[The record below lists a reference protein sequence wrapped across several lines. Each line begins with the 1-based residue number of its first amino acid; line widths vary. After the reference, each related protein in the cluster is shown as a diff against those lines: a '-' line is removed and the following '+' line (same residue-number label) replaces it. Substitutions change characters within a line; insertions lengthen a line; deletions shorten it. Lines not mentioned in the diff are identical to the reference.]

1 MSLSTVALSFKSV
14 SGFYPEKD
22 SAGMFGV
29 LPLEVMVMIMKQ
41 LSVKDLA
48 SLEGLSSH
56 FKQVVEEGEGWK
68 ESAKALWRNMVKKL
82 DMKIGQA
89 KRNIEDMDKIL
100 LDLQDRQ
107 FLGSLEEF
115 ETKKQEY
122 IGLKT
127 RCQDNLT
134 GLEDLKK
141 RMEDAFASKM
151 WKTVVRE
158 LY

>member
-68 ESAKALWRNMVKKL
+68 ESAKALWRNEVKKL
-82 DMKIGQA
+82 DIDIGES
-89 KRNIEDMDKIL
+89 KRNVENV
-100 LDLQDRQ
+100 DRVTAGPPG
-107 FLGSLEEF
+107 LSVSLV
-115 ETKKQEY
+115 
-122 IGLKT
+122 
-127 RCQDNLT
+127 
-134 GLEDLKK
+134 
-141 RMEDAFASKM
+141 A
-151 WKTVVRE
+151 
-158 LY
+158 